1 MVSILPAISST
12 LEICRLVVSCA
23 LVPFLLLT
31 IPDLLRFMY
40 KLPHSNSIINLI
52 SGNKTIK
59 LMYLNY
65 VVM

>member
-12 LEICRLVVSCA
+12 LEICRSVVSCA
-23 LVPFLLLT
+23 LVAFLLLT

-40 KLPHSNSIINLI
+40 RLPHSNSIINLI